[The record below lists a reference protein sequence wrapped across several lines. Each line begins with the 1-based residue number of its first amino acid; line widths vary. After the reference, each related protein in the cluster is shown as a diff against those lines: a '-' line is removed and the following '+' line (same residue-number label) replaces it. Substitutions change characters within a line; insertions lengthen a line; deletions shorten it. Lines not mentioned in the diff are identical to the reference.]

1 MALALVD
8 AGIPLQALFAAAA
21 VASTPTGIA
30 VDPVTAQEQ
39 SAQAW
44 GVFAFL
50 QDQEAPI
57 MSQVR
62 NRTKPNKLTD
72 TKRTVFAQ
80 MLGMTDAQGM
90 TEMIAVAQ
98 LSAKKVL
105 AYLRSAVV
113 TKIEHDPV
121 LSAPTV
127 S

>member
-1 MALALVD
+1 LRSYKTKRPRLCPRY
-8 AGIPLQALFAAAA
+8 G
-21 VASTPTGIA
+21 T
-30 VDPVTAQEQ
+30 E
-39 SAQAW
+39 
-44 GVFAFL
+44 
-50 QDQEAPI
+50 
-57 MSQVR
+57 R
-62 NRTKPNKLTD
+62 NKQLTD

-80 MLGMTDAQGM
+80 MLGMTDAQGV